1 MSIVITGATIDG
13 GVNIDGGLLQSGSLV
28 FGGTRNIRTS
38 TAGSPAF
45 AFGTGDY
52 TIEFW
57 AYPTASTR
65 QDWVNVIN
73 TGNNYRI
80 TVFYTGT
87 QIQYFAGTTSP
98 GSTRISYT
106 LAGSSLINAWH
117 HIALSRVSGS
127 TRIFYDGVQVGS
139 TYTDTLNF
147 SDTSMVFYAGRDP
160 AGSTYMS
167 GNLSNIR
174 IVKGVGVYTG
184 PFAVPI
190 KPLEVTQVG
199 DYNISA
205 ISAGQTQLLLN
216 TTNDANYLKDSST
229 NNFTL
234 TNNNG
239 TSASASNPF
248 A

>member
-1 MSIVITGATIDG
+1 MPIVITGATIEDG
-13 GVNIDGGLLQSGSLV
+13 VSITGFPIQSGSLA

-38 TAGSPAF
+38 AAGSPAF
-45 AFGTGDY
+45 AFGTEDY

-65 QDWVNVIN
+65 QDWVNVLN

-87 QIQYFAGTTSP
+87 QIQYFAGTSSS
-98 GSTRISYT
+98 GATRISYT

-127 TRIFYDGVQVGS
+127 TRLFYDGVQVGS
-139 TYTDTLNF
+139 TYADTLNF

-184 PFAVPI
+184 TFTVPVI
-190 KPLEVTQVG
+190 PLEPTQFAET
-199 DYNISA
+199 NISA

-216 TTNDANYLKDSST
+216 TTNDANYLKDNST

-234 TNNNG
+234 TNSGG

-248 A
+248 V